1 MTNTDKEIKD
11 MLATVES
18 QLYYKMIHED
28 CNNADVVRA
37 HEAAKVALEAF
48 ATAVRKASVSEHEK
62 AKARRVMSH
71 PTIEEAHKDC
81 KGCCATCRFA
91 EDLDGDVAEALGIDR
106 IKNAH
111 TTYCIAP

>member
-1 MTNTDKEIKD
+1 MTNTDREIKD

-18 QLYYKMIHED
+18 QLYYKMVHED
-28 CNNADVVRA
+28 YNNADVVKA

-48 ATAVRKASVSEHEK
+48 ATAVRKASVSEYEK

-81 KGCCATCRFA
+81 KGCCATCIFA
-91 EDLDGDVAEALGIDR
+91 AGLDGDVAEALGIDR

>member
-1 MTNTDKEIKD
+1 MKDKEIKD

-28 CNNADVVRA
+28 CNNADVVKA

-48 ATAVRKASVSEHEK
+48 AATMRNASVSEYEK

-91 EDLDGDVAEALGIDR
+91 ENLDGDVAEALGLDR
-106 IKNAH
+106 TQAAFI
-111 TTYCIAP
+111 TYCIAPV

>member
-1 MTNTDKEIKD
+1 MKDKEIRD

-18 QLYYKMIHED
+18 QLYYK
-28 CNNADVVRA
+28 
-37 HEAAKVALEAF
+37 
-48 ATAVRKASVSEHEK
+48 
-62 AKARRVMSH
+62 
-71 PTIEEAHKDC
+71 EAHKDC

-91 EDLDGDVAEALGIDR
+91 KGLDGDVAEALGIDR

>member
-1 MTNTDKEIKD
+1 
-11 MLATVES
+11 
-18 QLYYKMIHED
+18 
-28 CNNADVVRA
+28 
-37 HEAAKVALEAF
+37 
-48 ATAVRKASVSEHEK
+48 
-62 AKARRVMSH
+62 MSH

-91 EDLDGDVAEALGIDR
+91 EVLDGDVAEALGIDR

>member
-11 MLATVES
+11 MLATVER
-18 QLYYKMIHED
+18 QLYYKMVHED
-28 CNNADVVRA
+28 YNNADVVKA
-37 HEAAKVALEAF
+37 HEAAKVALQAF

-91 EDLDGDVAEALGIDR
+91 AGLDGDVAEALGIDR